1 MAYTR
6 TSGRCGFAPVSSH
19 PIWRCTIAILPIIDK
34 LEELLAQGRPVP
46 LSQYR
51 VINAEEFAQL
61 LEHLRINLPSSIR
74 ESERLLAERD
84 RVLAEAESRAHQL
97 VTAAEAQARELLS
110 DNALIQAAN
119 NEAERIIYE
128 SKLMAKQRTH
138 EADAYA
144 TDVLQQLAD
153 RLGVISQQ
161 VDNGLRM
168 MRAASDSSAEK
179 QAPAEAERV
188 PTAEPEQSDSKSAD
202 VAD

>member
-1 MAYTR
+1 M
-6 TSGRCGFAPVSSH
+6 
-19 PIWRCTIAILPIIDK
+19 PIIDQ
-34 LEELLAQGRPVP
+34 LEELLEQGRPVP
-46 LSQYR
+46 LSQFR

-84 RVLAEAESRAHQL
+84 RILAQAESHAHDL
-97 VTAAEAQARELLS
+97 VAAAEAQARELLS
-110 DNALIQAAN
+110 DNALIEAAN

-128 SKLMAKQRTH
+128 SKLMAQQRTH

-144 TDVLQQLAD
+144 TDVLEQLAD

-168 MRAASDSSAEK
+168 MRAASASSAE
-179 QAPAEAERV
+179 
-188 PTAEPEQSDSKSAD
+188 EPEPTNAPEPPMSEPGHGGTAPVDAAD
-202 VAD
+202 

>member
-1 MAYTR
+1 MT
-6 TSGRCGFAPVSSH
+6 RCGFVPVSYH

-34 LEELLAQGRPVP
+34 LEELLEQGRPVP
-46 LSQYR
+46 LSQFR

-84 RVLAEAESRAHQL
+84 RLLAQAESHAEEL
-97 VTAAEAQARELLS
+97 VATAEAQARELLS
-110 DNALIQAAN
+110 DNALIEAAN

-128 SKLMAKQRTH
+128 SKLMAQQRTH

-144 TDVLQQLAD
+144 TDVLEQLAD

-161 VDNGLRM
+161 VENGLRM
-168 MRAASDSSAEK
+168 MRAASASSAEGPEPAGARK
-179 QAPAEAERV
+179 TPAPAPGESGA
-188 PTAEPEQSDSKSAD
+188 ASAD
-202 VAD
+202 AD